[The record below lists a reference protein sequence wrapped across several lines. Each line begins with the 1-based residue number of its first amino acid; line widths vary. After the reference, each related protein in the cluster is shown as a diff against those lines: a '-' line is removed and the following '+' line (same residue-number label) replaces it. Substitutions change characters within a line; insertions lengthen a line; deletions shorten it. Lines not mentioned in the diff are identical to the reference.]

1 MKIISTSPHITELLD
16 SLGVLESVIA
26 SGQGTHFCDLDKSV
40 AKFKE
45 EDLEAKITELKP
57 DIVITYNTNEES
69 SFSLE
74 QDLSESYAS
83 LADSPVKAFSYG
95 PRTLLGIYD
104 AFEGLGKAVGKK
116 EQGQKLANMLRAEFK
131 NWSGNFYDRMKNKK
145 VVVLSGVEPLEAA
158 GLWIPDFIHQC
169 GAATTTMVQASGKDH
184 NEIGWEQILAYK
196 PDVILVAPRGM
207 ALNDALSTFKIMEKL
222 SKWEDIPAVK
232 RGEVFFTDGEI
243 HFYRPTLKL
252 RETMGIL
259 VSAIAGFD
267 SGYITPRDSF
277 QRLRW
282 LEMQRH
288 RFN

>member
-16 SLGVLESVIA
+16 SIGVLESVIA
-26 SGQGTHFCDLDKSV
+26 SGKGVHLCDLDKAV
-40 AKFKE
+40 PKFKE
-45 EDLEAKITELKP
+45 DDLEAKITELKP
-57 DIVITYNTNEES
+57 DILITYNTNEE
-69 SFSLE
+69 FPFAVE
-74 QDLSESYAS
+74 KETSETYTS
-83 LADSPVKAFSYG
+83 LAGSPVKAFSFN
-95 PRTLLGIYD
+95 PRTLEGIYD
-104 AFEGLGKAVGKK
+104 SFEGLGKTVGKK
-116 EQGQKLANMLRAEFK
+116 EQGQKLANMLRAEYK
-131 NWSGNFYDRMKNKK
+131 NWTGNFYDRMKNKK

-169 GAATTTMVQASGKDH
+169 GAATTTMVQAAGKDH
-184 NEIGWEQILAYK
+184 NEIGWEQVLAYK

-207 ALNDALSTFKIMEKL
+207 ALNDALSTFKVMEKL
-222 SKWEDIPAVK
+222 PKWEELPAVK
-232 RGEVFFTDGEI
+232 RGEVFFTDGDI

-288 RFN
+288 RF